1 MAEIRWIGDRQFVGI
16 DSTRHGIVISSADVE
31 NGTGVKPSDLLLLA
45 LGSCSAVDVVEILR
59 KKRQAPTGLRVLLEA
74 EQDPEP
80 PWAFRRIRV
89 TYEVRGPGLSQRA
102 VEQAIALAEE
112 KYCSVRATL
121 AGKVALERE
130 IQVVEEE

>member
-1 MAEIRWIGDRQFVGI
+1 MAEVRWIGERQFVGI
-16 DSTRHGIVISSADVE
+16 DSTRHAIVISTADAE
-31 NGTGVKPSDLLLLA
+31 NGTGAKPSDLLLLA

-59 KKRQAPTGLRVLLEA
+59 KKRQAITGLRVLLQG

-89 TYEVRGPGLSQRA
+89 SYEVRGRGLSAPA

-121 AGKVALERE
+121 EGKVALERE
-130 IQVVEEE
+130 VRIVEE